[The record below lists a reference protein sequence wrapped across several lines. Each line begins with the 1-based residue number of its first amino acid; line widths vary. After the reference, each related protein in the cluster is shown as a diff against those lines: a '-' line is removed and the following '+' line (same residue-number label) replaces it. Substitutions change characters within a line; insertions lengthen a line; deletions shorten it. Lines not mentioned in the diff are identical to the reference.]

1 MDRNVRIP
9 RPAVA
14 AAALFALV
22 GALLLTVVATP
33 ARAAEAPASAASA
46 ASAAEPTRIMALG
59 DSITGSPGC
68 WRALLWQDMQ
78 AAGYTDVDFVG
89 SRTPDGCGF
98 PYDGEHEGHG
108 GILATGIVR
117 DNLLPG
123 WMASADP
130 DVVMMTLGT
139 NDVWS
144 GLPTATVLD
153 AYTTLVGQ
161 MRAANP
167 DVRVLVAQI
176 LPMNPSGCGDCGTR
190 VVELNAAIPGWAAAL
205 STAESPLTV
214 VDLWTG
220 FDTAV
225 DTTDGVHPNDAGI
238 RKMADTWFPALT
250 GVLDTLPPTTAS
262 SARPA

>member
-1 MDRNVRIP
+1 MDGSVRFP
-9 RPAVA
+9 LPARR
-14 AAALFALV
+14 ALTLSGLLALV
-22 GALLLTVVATP
+22 CAVLLGLT
-33 ARAAEAPASAASA
+33 APTVR
-46 ASAAEPTRIMALG
+46 AAEPTAEPAAEPVRIMALG

-123 WMASADP
+123 WLATSDP

-144 GLPTATVLD
+144 GLSTETLLD

-161 MRAANP
+161 MRDANP

-176 LPMNPSGCGDCGTR
+176 LPMDPQGCSDCGAR
-190 VVELNAAIPGWAAAL
+190 VVELNAAIPGWAAGL
-205 STAESPLTV
+205 DSAESPITV

-220 FDTAV
+220 FDTGT
-225 DTTDGVHPNDAGI
+225 DTYDGVHPGDSGI

-250 GVLDTLPPTTAS
+250 GVLDELAQLH
-262 SARPA
+262 

>member
-1 MDRNVRIP
+1 MDRHVRLP

-14 AAALFALV
+14 AAALVALV
-22 GALLLTVVATP
+22 GALLLTLVASP
-33 ARAAEAPASAASA
+33 ARAAEARAEPAEAVAT
-46 ASAAEPTRIMALG
+46 AAEPTRIMALG

-68 WRALLWQDMQ
+68 WRALLWQDMR

-89 SRTPDGCGF
+89 SRAPDGCGF

-123 WMASADP
+123 WMANANP

-144 GLPTATVLD
+144 GLPTATILD
-153 AYTTLVGQ
+153 AYTTMIGQ
-161 MRAANP
+161 MRAHNP
-167 DVRVLVAQI
+167 DVQVLVAQI
-176 LPMNPSGCGDCGTR
+176 LPMNPNGCGDCGNR
-190 VVELNAAIPGWAAAL
+190 VVELNAAIPGWAAGL
-205 STAESPLTV
+205 TTPESPLTV

-220 FDTAV
+220 FDTAT
-225 DTTDGVHPNDAGI
+225 DTSDGVHPNDSGI

-250 GVLDTLPPTTAS
+250 GVLDGLPGA
-262 SARPA
+262 AA